1 MAATTPRPRQGT
13 VWAQGLE
20 FAYLELGEGPLA
32 LCLHG
37 FPDTARTWRHL
48 LPELASAG
56 FRAVAPWLRGY
67 APTGVPGDGRYQ
79 VGALAADAN
88 ALHEV
93 LGGDSA
99 AICIGHDWGALA
111 AHGACVLA
119 PERWRRVVL
128 LATPPLAALDH
139 AFASYEQTRRL
150 WYAFLFQTEL
160 AERIVGRDL
169 EGFLWNL
176 WRDWSPGL
184 DPTTE
189 LPSVLEAL
197 GAPDNL
203 RAALSYYRALL
214 NRTPLA
220 EGLAAEQAACRAP
233 AARPTLFLH
242 GSDDGCIGAEVARQ
256 ADGLFPPG
264 SERGLIGGVG
274 HFPHLEDPKS
284 VGRAIVQFLTNP
296 PACP

>member
-1 MAATTPRPRQGT
+1 VTGMAARTPRPRQGT
-13 VWAQGLE
+13 VWVQGLE

-37 FPDTARTWRHL
+37 FPDTAWTWGHL

-93 LGGDSA
+93 LGA
-99 AICIGHDWGALA
+99 
-111 AHGACVLA
+111 
-119 PERWRRVVL
+119 
-128 LATPPLAALDH
+128 
-139 AFASYEQTRRL
+139 
-150 WYAFLFQTEL
+150 
-160 AERIVGRDL
+160 
-169 EGFLWNL
+169 
-176 WRDWSPGL
+176 PGL
-184 DPTTE
+184 DPTAE
-189 LPSVLEAL
+189 LPPVLEAL

-203 RAALSYYRALL
+203 RAALGYYRALL
-214 NRTPLA
+214 NRTPHA

-233 AARPTLFLH
+233 AVRPTLFLH
-242 GSDDGCIGAEVARQ
+242 GSDDGCIGVAVARQ

-264 SERGLIGGVG
+264 SERSLIGGVG